1 MENKLKKE
9 EERSGKR
16 GGDKPAH
23 NVLNMLSY
31 SFCYVIIT
39 ELNFWIGYPL
49 SRSVN

>member
-1 MENKLKKE
+1 MENKLKKKKK
-9 EERSGKR
+9 GAVR

-39 ELNFWIGYPL
+39 ELNF
-49 SRSVN
+49 